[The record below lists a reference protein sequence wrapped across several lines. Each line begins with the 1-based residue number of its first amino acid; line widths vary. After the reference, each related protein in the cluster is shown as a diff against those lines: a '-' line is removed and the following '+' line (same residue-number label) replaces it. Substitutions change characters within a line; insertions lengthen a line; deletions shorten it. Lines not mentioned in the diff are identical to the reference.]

1 MFSWHEADTK
11 RIEINFYKIVFYVF
25 SLLQQIKKCLLVPTY
40 GLLALFLSISLAH
53 CATTQKQLQST
64 STQPSLEF
72 ITRFIGGLSTHKLF
86 FRVELEQR
94 EEQRVLRALLKSIR
108 IKLLSN
114 FCTWRLQ
121 FQKIFLALD
130 QIRKLIIIV

>member
-72 ITRFIGGLSTHKLF
+72 ITRFIGGYQHTNYFSELSWS
-86 FRVELEQR
+86 R